1 MLPSTRAGESLPP
14 AVQGT
19 TSPLKAILA
28 LAIVV
33 QLLALL
39 VSPVF
44 AQSDKELGAY
54 LDLVN
59 RFKANGDVLELERYV
74 STAPGGYLRTNAL
87 ELLAWQYRKIGDR
100 ERAVKW
106 ANELAAAR
114 PDNAIALALMA
125 DTEHDLT
132 QTSPADAGGENRLS
146 MAKRALRG
154 IDQLQPIEGMSG
166 DEFAALKKDLSRSLN
181 GAVGYAYF
189 QRNDYVTARGYLRR
203 SVALAPDSAQYVYA
217 LAIADLYGNPPEK
230 AEGYRLLAQS
240 VNMNKGTPSGQ
251 ELATFARQR
260 YKEEGGKDEDWD
272 MYLTNSPA
280 PPRSEP
286 VVLAEANPP
295 ASAPTPT
302 TPVTPTTAPA
312 STAPVTSAPS
322 STPTAPATSTTTAAA
337 STASMASATA
347 PIPAA
352 ITTSTPTNTGGVT
365 GSTTAQPSIQ
375 GGGIASGPPS
385 SAATRTDTRKV
396 EPPKPEPKQDM
407 AERIRRAEENVE
419 IASAKTSPLPPRP
432 PRKIEPTGS
441 PVSMGILIETA
452 ATSRDTRQNVVNT
465 LSDLVRH
472 LREPDEAF
480 VVSFSNDVVF
490 EQDLTNNPEVLKKAM
505 DSIKPTQGTALFDAV
520 AFAAGHLNRVARNS
534 KKVLIVVSDGS
545 NHTNRIS
552 PLELSGELNVSGV
565 EIYCIGLGA
574 ETTED
579 QYRLQALAQRTG
591 GRTVFTAGREQFRA
605 ATQQVAQTLGIPF

>member
-1 MLPSTRAGESLPP
+1 MLPSTRAGESLPLTT
-14 AVQGT
+14 QRF
-19 TSPLKAILA
+19 TSPLKASLA
-28 LAIVV
+28 LMIAI

-44 AQSDKELGAY
+44 AQTDKDLGAY

-74 STAPGGYLRTNAL
+74 STAPQGYLRTNAL

-100 ERAVKW
+100 ERALKW
-106 ANELAAAR
+106 ANELATAR

-132 QTSPADAGGENRLS
+132 QTSPAEAGGENRLS
-146 MAKRALRG
+146 VAKRALRG

-166 DEFAALKKDLSRSLN
+166 DEFAALKKDLVRTLN

-189 QRNDYVTARGYLRR
+189 QRSDYVTARGYLRK
-203 SVALAPDSAQYVYA
+203 SVALAPDNAQYIYA

-230 AEGYRLLAQS
+230 SEGYRLLAQS

-260 YKEEGGKDEDWD
+260 YKEEGGKDADWD
-272 MYLTNSPA
+272 MYLNNTPA
-280 PPRSEP
+280 PQRAQP
-286 VVLAEANPP
+286 VILAEATAPP
-295 ASAPTPT
+295 AAP
-302 TPVTPTTAPA
+302 APA
-312 STAPVTSAPS
+312 S
-322 STPTAPATSTTTAAA
+322 
-337 STASMASATA
+337 
-347 PIPAA
+347 
-352 ITTSTPTNTGGVT
+352 TTSTPTASTTSNTGGVS
-365 GSTTAQPSIQ
+365 GATTANTKVQ
-375 GGGIASGPPS
+375 GGGIASNTAPS
-385 SAATRTDTRKV
+385 STASRSDASKK
-396 EPPKPEPKQDM
+396 EPSIASPKIDM
-407 AERIRRAEENVE
+407 SERIRRAEENVE
-419 IASAKTSPLPPRP
+419 IASAKATSLPPRP
-432 PRKIEPTGS
+432 PRKIEPAGS

-452 ATSRDTRQNVVNT
+452 ATSRATRQQVVNT

-480 VVSFSNDVVF
+480 VVSFSDNVVF
-490 EQDLTNNPEVLKKAM
+490 EQDLTSNPEFLKKAM
-505 DSIKPTQGTALFDAV
+505 DNIKPTQGTALFDAV
-520 AFAAGHLNRVARNS
+520 AFAAGHLNRVARNG

-565 EIYCIGLGA
+565 QIYCIGLGA
-574 ETTED
+574 DTTED

-591 GRTVFTAGREQFRA
+591 GRTVFTAGSEQFRA